1 MLNPAQPLSATTSTT
16 EQLNNLS
23 LPQPATRS
31 TSNPILP
38 SGDDDG
44 HPEPTG
50 VQARSASQL
59 NKMENTNISI
69 DAESSSYSPS
79 LEHSSFFSRNYNNES
94 LIRLLSNSGQSGSNS
109 QPPANRTSPQSVL
122 NNLFNF
128 KSLSGSILSS
138 IQKPF
143 QNAAAAATGSSSPA
157 ANNQYEAS
165 HTCNLGYR
173 LSGNLSENDLNRTS
187 VEPLIDPQIA
197 SDSPHYF
204 SSRYQA
210 FTNDSP
216 SFSASSSNN
225 FSFNTVSTGLT
236 SKPSVGD
243 HASGSRPMNGD
254 EQLMQ
259 VSQPPDELTGGPT
272 NGHAN
277 VTKSSSAPGANLLS
291 NNILNNNIFKLNLDI
306 NLGQDEQNAFN
317 MCGTSLSSKQLT
329 IYEKRYLLAVERGD
343 LAGVR
348 RMIEMAPQIEQQE
361 KEKDDSGPVFN
372 INCTDPIG
380 RSALLMAID
389 NENLDMIELL
399 VECGVQMKDSL
410 LHAINEEF
418 VEAVEL
424 LLDYE
429 EALQRN
435 KRAAL
440 EAALE
445 GKGEA
450 DPAKDLDKP
459 ISFSFDFRP
468 TLLQAK
474 EKEDEKSCCADTHSL
489 SSFSQKGNQTQTAAI
504 AGKPLTAKSKPFSQV
519 QNAICNKL
527 SLNSNSSNGS
537 TGCAANRPDRAG
549 APANGPVP
557 VPPIV
562 YSWEGLIEDRTFTND
577 VTPLILAAHKN
588 NYEIIKLLLDRGIS
602 EWKRA
607 RLFGCSLSRK

>member
-1 MLNPAQPLSATTSTT
+1 MLNPKQPLSATTSTT
-16 EQLNNLS
+16 EELNSLS
-23 LPQPATRS
+23 LPQAATRS

-38 SGDDDG
+38 ASSDACQRT
-44 HPEPTG
+44 E
-50 VQARSASQL
+50 ARGPASQL
-59 NKMENTNISI
+59 SRSENTNISI
-69 DAESSSYSPS
+69 DGESTAATGYPPS
-79 LEHSSFFSRNYNNES
+79 TEHNSFFSRNYNES
-94 LIRLLSNSGQSGSNS
+94 LIRLLGSNGS
-109 QPPANRTSPQSVL
+109 NRPATELPNRASAQSML

-138 IQKPF
+138 IQRPF
-143 QNAAAAATGSSSPA
+143 QNTPTTANPSS
-157 ANNQYEAS
+157 QYDAAS

-173 LSGNLSENDLNRTS
+173 LADNLSDLNRTS
-187 VEPLIDPQIA
+187 TEPLIDPQTTNDA
-197 SDSPHYF
+197 PHYF
-204 SSRYQA
+204 ASSSRYQA

-225 FSFNTVSTGLT
+225 FSFATVNTTSTGLT
-236 SKPSVGD
+236 NSKLPPSNEFTPPV
-243 HASGSRPMNGD
+243 AVSE
-254 EQLMQ
+254 EQLA
-259 VSQPPDELTGGPT
+259 DERLA
-272 NGHAN
+272 NGHAGLA
-277 VTKSSSAPGANLLS
+277 KSSSAPGANLL
-291 NNILNNNIFKLNLDI
+291 NNNIFKLNLD
-306 NLGQDEQNAFN
+306 NLADEQNAFN
-317 MCGTSLSSKQLT
+317 MCGNASLSSKQLT

-361 KEKDDSGPVFN
+361 KEKGDYSAPVFN

-440 EAALE
+440 ES
-445 GKGEA
+445 GKSDT

-459 ISFSFDFRP
+459 ISFNFDFRP
-468 TLLQAK
+468 TLLQTTAAAAK
-474 EKEDEKSCCADTHSL
+474 EDNEKADAHSL
-489 SSFSQKGNQTQTAAI
+489 GSFSQKGNA
-504 AGKPLTAKSKPFSQV
+504 SKANPFNQV

-527 SLNSNSSNGS
+527 SLNSNSSAGQKQ
-537 TGCAANRPDRAG
+537 AAASN
-549 APANGPVP
+549 
-557 VPPIV
+557 PPIV

-602 EWKRA
+602 
-607 RLFGCSLSRK
+607 